1 MRRVIT
7 YLLTACLVIA
17 PSTSTFAAVKA
28 GGACSK
34 LNTTSIAGSKKFTCI
49 KSGKKLIWNKGVA
62 VASKSTTPTLEIAD
76 PVITD
81 NSTYLSTSECKL
93 ARGGNNSDLYIGF
106 PRDGKYP
113 PAVGDRKTVVLFV
126 DFADLSPNKDA
137 INEYKNVQVPHTEK
151 TFEMISYGKYR
162 LKFEIVEKYYRLPGS
177 ADSYL
182 KAGFDNHELSKVAR
196 AMDHNKV
203 INETLKAADSDID
216 FSKYDFLNIITPDW
230 KDTVEAGA
238 SGAAGFNIDG
248 KSFFLSS
255 SGPAGDYIGKPT
267 LINWLNH
274 EVGHLLGLTHI
285 YNYYDQSDSAPWDLM
300 GATYAMTDLIGWNK
314 FFLSWIED
322 SQVNCLSSTSTTQSV
337 HLLTSV
343 GSSTPGTKMVI
354 IKLSPTTALGIEN
367 RRQTAIDKLKSSDE
381 GVIVYKIDT
390 TKVGGT
396 GAIKVLSNLNK
407 TVPDKVGNAV
417 PLATLTQG
425 ESITTDG
432 FTIKVVKRVTAGDF
446 VSVSKN

>member
-407 TVPDKVGNAV
+407 TVPDKVGNAA

-432 FTIKVVKRVTAGDF
+432 FIIKVVKRVTAGDF